1 MGVAIINVGRLLG
14 VTLNSPAMGLPFL
27 AVVDLPLRGSDG
39 HLEVLGNVLKGRT
52 GYIHI
57 PNHFPP
63 FRRPPTMGFAVLDY
77 DVARHFLATTS

>member
-1 MGVAIINVGRLLG
+1 
-14 VTLNSPAMGLPFL
+14 MGLPFL

-57 PNHFPP
+57 PNHLPP
-63 FRRPPTMGFAVLDY
+63 FGRPPTMGFTALDY